1 MRPRNN
7 RMIAGV
13 CAAFAQ
19 QYGWDV
25 TVVRIIT
32 AIIACFTGV
41 GAIAYLIAWII
52 IPEEPYALPTNPI

>member
-25 TVVRIIT
+25 TVARILT

-41 GAIAYLIAWII
+41 GAIAYLIAWVI
-52 IPEEPYALPTNPI
+52 IPEEPYALPTNPV